1 MFAAKSK
8 TNRPTQQ
15 IRSGHPA
22 RVALQ
27 IPQAAGAHLVILA
40 VSYNP
45 GILITRIEA
54 LQRLGHVVVPTSSLE
69 TCRKAIQDSR
79 YHLLLIGATVPGI
92 DRTILANLS
101 RAAHPESKI
110 VSVERA
116 GELTLPVADLRV
128 RAGDERALVLAVSSV
143 VSGESESDVEER
155 RR

>member
-1 MFAAKSK
+1 M
-8 TNRPTQQ
+8 
-15 IRSGHPA
+15 
-22 RVALQ
+22 L
-27 IPQAAGAHLVILA
+27 ILA
-40 VSYNP
+40 VSYDP
-45 GILITRIEA
+45 GILNKRIEA

-101 RAAHPESKI
+101 KAAHPESKI

-116 GELTLPVADLRV
+116 GELTLPVADLHV
-128 RAGDERALVLAVSSV
+128 RAGDERALVLAVCSV